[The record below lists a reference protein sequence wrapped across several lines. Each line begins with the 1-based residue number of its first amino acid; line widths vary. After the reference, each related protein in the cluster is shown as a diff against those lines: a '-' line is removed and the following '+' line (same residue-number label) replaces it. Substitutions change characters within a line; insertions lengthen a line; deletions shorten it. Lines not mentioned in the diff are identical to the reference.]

1 MKKLTLTLL
10 ILLPALSGVQA
21 QLLKNLEKGAKNI
34 LGSGSTGELTTS
46 EIGQGLKDALS
57 KGVQKGVNELSATDG
72 YFKSTLYK
80 ILLPEEARKVTDKLK
95 AVPGFSNLEADL
107 VEKMNRGAENAAK
120 EAGPIF
126 ASAITGMTFQDALDI
141 LMGADNSA
149 TVYLRKT
156 TYQQLYEKFNPVIVK
171 ALDEIGANELWRNA
185 SNAYNKIPLVTKV
198 NNDLDDHVT
207 TRALDGLFGK
217 IQEEEKNIRR
227 NPVTRTSDLLKK
239 VFSKQDSNRK

>member
-1 MKKLTLTLL
+1 MKKIVFTVLVVLL
-10 ILLPALSGVQA
+10 AFSGAQA
-21 QLLKNLEKGAKNI
+21 QLLKDIKKSAQTVLGGGGAE
-34 LGSGSTGELTTS
+34 LSTA

-57 KGVQKGVNELSATDG
+57 KGVQKGVDELSLSDG
-72 YFKSTLYK
+72 YFKSIYK
-80 ILLPEEARKVTDKLK
+80 ILLPEEARKVTERLK

-107 VEKMNRGAENAAK
+107 IEKMNRGAEKAAK

-126 ASAITGMTFQDALDI
+126 ANAITSMSFQDALDI

-149 TVYLRKT
+149 TAYLRKST
-156 TYQQLYEKFNPVIVK
+156 FDQLYGKFNPVIVK

-207 TRALDGLFGK
+207 TQALGGLFGK

-227 NPVTRTSDLLKK
+227 NPINRTSELLKK
-239 VFSKQDSNRK
+239 VFAKQDSNRK

>member
-1 MKKLTLTLL
+1 MKKIIHASFLMLLLLSFSACDTLQQIATE
-10 ILLPALSGVQA
+10 ALSEPTLA
-21 QLLKNLEKGAKNI
+21 
-34 LGSGSTGELTTS
+34 
-46 EIGQGLKDALS
+46 EIGKGLKEALGN
-57 KGVQKGVNELSATDG
+57 GVTKGVNVLSAKDG
-72 YFKSTLYK
+72 YFKSAYK

-95 AVPGFSNLEADL
+95 VVPGFTNLENEL
-107 VEKMNRGAENAAK
+107 LEKINRGAEDAAK

-126 ASAITGMTFQDALDI
+126 LNAITSMSFQDATNI

-149 TVYLRKT
+149 TTYLRKST
-156 TYQQLYEKFNPVIVK
+156 FDQLYGKFNPVIVK

-207 TRALDGLFGK
+207 TQALGGLFGK

-227 NPVTRTSDLLKK
+227 NPINRTSELLKK
-239 VFSKQDSNRK
+239 VFAKQDSNRK